1 MKKLDELGLLTGDD
15 GIVFWVEF
23 IPIDRIFRIW
33 ENGLNININQRIKMK
48 PSIRVL
54 FFTILILS
62 TFVFA
67 GCPVV
72 KKKELPPPPEPVME
86 AAPAAEEDY

>member
-1 MKKLDELGLLTGDD
+1 ME
-15 GIVFWVEF
+15 
-23 IPIDRIFRIW
+23 
-33 ENGLNININQRIKMK
+33 

-67 GCPVV
+67 GCPN
-72 KKKELPPPPEPVME
+72 KELPPTPPPEPVME
-86 AAPAAEEDY
+86 SAPEEEEDY

>member
-1 MKKLDELGLLTGDD
+1 MY
-15 GIVFWVEF
+15 I
-23 IPIDRIFRIW
+23 
-33 ENGLNININQRIKMK
+33 
-48 PSIRVL
+48 SILSKV
-54 FFTILILS
+54 FTILTILLS

-86 AAPAAEEDY
+86 AAPEPAAVIIIAAPPEPEDY

>member
-1 MKKLDELGLLTGDD
+1 
-15 GIVFWVEF
+15 
-23 IPIDRIFRIW
+23 
-33 ENGLNININQRIKMK
+33 MK

-54 FFTILILS
+54 FFTILISS

-86 AAPAAEEDY
+86 AAPEPVMEAAPAVEEDY

>member
-1 MKKLDELGLLTGDD
+1 
-15 GIVFWVEF
+15 
-23 IPIDRIFRIW
+23 
-33 ENGLNININQRIKMK
+33 MK
-48 PSIRVL
+48 PSIRII

-86 AAPAAEEDY
+86 APSEPAAVIMEVAPPEPEPEPKDY

>member
-1 MKKLDELGLLTGDD
+1 
-15 GIVFWVEF
+15 
-23 IPIDRIFRIW
+23 
-33 ENGLNININQRIKMK
+33 MK
-48 PSIRVL
+48 PSIWVL
-54 FFTILILS
+54 FFAILILS

-86 AAPAAEEDY
+86 APSEPAAVIIEVAPPELEPEPKDY

>member
-1 MKKLDELGLLTGDD
+1 
-15 GIVFWVEF
+15 
-23 IPIDRIFRIW
+23 
-33 ENGLNININQRIKMK
+33 MK
-48 PSIRVL
+48 PSIRVK

>member
-1 MKKLDELGLLTGDD
+1 
-15 GIVFWVEF
+15 
-23 IPIDRIFRIW
+23 
-33 ENGLNININQRIKMK
+33 MK

-86 AAPAAEEDY
+86 AAPEPVMEAAPAVEEDY

>member
-1 MKKLDELGLLTGDD
+1 
-15 GIVFWVEF
+15 
-23 IPIDRIFRIW
+23 
-33 ENGLNININQRIKMK
+33 MK
-48 PSIRVL
+48 PSIWVL
-54 FFTILILS
+54 FFAILILS

-86 AAPAAEEDY
+86 AAPEPATVIIEATPSEPEPEDY

>member
-1 MKKLDELGLLTGDD
+1 
-15 GIVFWVEF
+15 
-23 IPIDRIFRIW
+23 
-33 ENGLNININQRIKMK
+33 MK
-48 PSIRVL
+48 PSIKVL

-67 GCPVV
+67 GCP
-72 KKKELPPPPEPVME
+72 KKELPPPPPPEPVME

>member
-1 MKKLDELGLLTGDD
+1 
-15 GIVFWVEF
+15 
-23 IPIDRIFRIW
+23 
-33 ENGLNININQRIKMK
+33 MK
-48 PSIRVL
+48 PSIRIL

-86 AAPAAEEDY
+86 APPEPEPEPNDY